1 MPGCGCVTVV
11 AAVFLGVIGTCSN
24 AEQKREEARQR
35 EIAYRETQERARER
49 QRMQDSIRVTIERRE
64 RERRRVIAERNAHAM
79 EWVRAV
85 KPELVDRVA
94 VLRQSSRDFD
104 RLIARVQVL
113 KAENPDRLQ
122 LLAGYETRYV
132 GVRDSLNAVAGHI
145 EAQLVDAYVH
155 YRVLNEQGGQS
166 FSELTDRLLREAE
179 DVLAVAG
186 EIRRSTEAQTMEAGT

>member
-11 AAVFLGVIGTCSN
+11 AAVFLTVIGTCST
-24 AEQKREEARQR
+24 AEQKREEERQR

-49 QRMQDSIRVTIERRE
+49 QRLQDSIRVTIERRE

-79 EWVRAV
+79 EWVRTV
-85 KPELVDRVA
+85 KPELVDRVD
-94 VLRQSSRDFD
+94 VLRRSARDFD

-122 LLAGYETRYV
+122 LLAGYEARYV
-132 GVRDSLNAVAGHI
+132 GVRDSLNAVAGRI